1 MKTTLKTTLLAAL
14 PLAGLLLL
22 NAPAFA
28 HGDGQH
34 ERFHNNLGELH
45 EQEHE
50 NLGALHQEF
59 HEYPYSRRE
68 HRRFHRW
75 LNREHNGFHKEL
87 YNEHGDY
94 HDRDWDWGRRY
105 DRNYYRGQYEVQRPY
120 NGGWY
125 HGDWGLPW
133 WRR

>member
-1 MKTTLKTTLLAAL
+1 MKTTLKKTLLAAL
-14 PLAGLLLL
+14 PLAGLLLV

-34 ERFHNNLGELH
+34 ERFHDRLGGLH

-50 NLGALHQEF
+50 NLGALHEQF

-75 LNREHNGFHKEL
+75 LKREHKGFHNDL
-87 YNEHGDY
+87 YDWHRGY
-94 HDRDWDWGRRY
+94 HERDWGWGRRY
-105 DRNYYRGQYEVQRPY
+105 DGNYYRGQYEDQQPY
-120 NGGWY
+120 GYGWY
-125 HGDWGLPW
+125 YGAGRLPW
-133 WRR
+133 